1 MMMEP
6 WRPPER
12 RLGQIEVNK
21 QGNLTE
27 VIKGNVTYI
36 TAGNNTQTVDANLM
50 DVLSDFP
57 PFASST
63 TAWAETA
70 TAIAG

>member
-36 TAGNNTQTVDANLM
+36 TAGNNTQTVDANLT

>member
-1 MMMEP
+1 MTEP

-12 RLGQIEVNK
+12 RLGQIEVKK

-27 VIKGNVTYI
+27 VIKGNVTYL
-36 TAGNNTQTVDANLM
+36 TAGNNTQTLDANLT
-50 DVLSDFP
+50 DVLSDFL